1 MAASFLPVY
10 LSVHGHDYGHAV
22 KTIKASEFKAK
33 CLQLMDQVERTGEPL
48 VITKNGR
55 PIAQLAPLQGQLDT
69 LFGAHRGLIEIKG
82 DIVSPID
89 DRWEA
94 DQ

>member
-1 MAASFLPVY
+1 VKY
-10 LSVHGHDYGHAV
+10 LGILGHDYGHEM

-55 PIAQLAPLQGQLDT
+55 PIAQLGPLERRPHT

-82 DIVSPID
+82 DIVLPID
-89 DRWEA
+89 DGWEA
-94 DQ
+94 DR